1 MIRVLLVA
9 IALTSILVGCNNES
23 GSKEK
28 ESEVI
33 APPIISYQVV
43 QTYPHDTSSYTQGLE
58 WHNNELFE
66 STGQYGFSKLLKVNL
81 KDGKILQSHSLAKE
95 YFGEGMTILNNKIYQ
110 LTWQNKK
117 GFVYDLKTFSTI
129 QEFEWPYE
137 GWGLTNNGKDLLVS
151 TGSNVIYRVDPS
163 SFKILEA
170 ISVSNQYGPLSN
182 INELEWVNG
191 FIYANIYQTDKIVKI
206 DPINGKVVGEMY
218 FTDIL
223 QKLNIPFDAY
233 KADVL
238 NGIAFNPTNGN
249 FFVTGKYWPALI
261 EISLLENK

>member
-1 MIRVLLVA
+1 MMRTIVLSFL
-9 IALTSILVGCNNES
+9 LFTFLMGCNNES
-23 GSKEK
+23 GLKEK
-28 ESEVI
+28 ESDLT
-33 APPIISYQVV
+33 APPLISYQIV

-81 KDGKILQSHSLAKE
+81 KDGRITQSHSLPNDC
-95 YFGEGMTILNNKIYQ
+95 FGEGLTILDDKIYQ

-117 GFVYDLKTFSTI
+117 GFVYDLKTFSLL

-137 GWGLTNNGKDLLVS
+137 GWGLTNNGKDLFIS

-163 SFKILEA
+163 TFKILE
-170 ISVSNQYGPLSN
+170 SVSVNNQYGPLSN

-191 FIYANIYQTDKIVKI
+191 FIFANIYQTDKIVKI
-206 DPINGKVVGEMY
+206 NPATGKVVGEMF

-223 QKLNIPFDAY
+223 QKLGISFDAY
-233 KADVL
+233 KTDVL
-238 NGIAFNPTNGN
+238 NGIAFNPTNGK
-249 FFVTGKYWPALI
+249 FYITGKYWPAII
-261 EISLLENK
+261 ELKLVEIP